1 MIKNIRDSVKNR
13 LENDELYF
21 FYFTMIENLAF
32 GKFDF
37 TNLPSDL
44 KKEYI
49 IRPLIEGGTGAIA
62 KMDYGQLYSGI
73 PIFEGVTAYPNVY
86 EKASLHNPK
95 GDSKILEVDKEIAVG
110 FNNPLHTPE
119 IEIFRYAEVFTEIDK
134 SILVNIKNTR
144 ISPLQKVRDSKEA
157 SQYQKAFENIYD
169 GRPNTITLDMNVFD
183 DLRNSDSKDESQ
195 IMLTRPE
202 EVDKI
207 QYLSKLHDD
216 MLRRLCNLQG
226 LPMSTTGK
234 MAQITKEELMES
246 QYFSHVYT
254 ALQMEYLK
262 RYVDDINRIFNLNI
276 EVNYGYAWRHF
287 EIENSI
293 SAEEY
298 VKEIVKDNVS
308 RETFETGGENIE
320 DNERTNSL
328 ES

>member
-1 MIKNIRDSVKNR
+1 MIFGNIRESVKAR
-13 LENDELYF
+13 LEKDVVYA

-37 TNLPSDL
+37 TNLPDEL

-49 IRPLIEGGTGAIA
+49 LTPLIEGGTGAIA
-62 KMDYGQLYSGI
+62 MMDYGELYSGI
-73 PIFEGVTAYPNVY
+73 PVFEGITPYPNVY
-86 EKASLHNPK
+86 NFASLHNPK
-95 GDSKILEVDKEIAVG
+95 GDSKMLKVGKDIAVG
-110 FNNPLHTPE
+110 FNNHLHTPE
-119 IEIFRYAEVFTEIDK
+119 IEIFRYAEIFTEIDT

-144 ISPLQKVRDSKEA
+144 ISPLQKVSDSKEA
-157 SQYQKAFENIYD
+157 DAYNKAFNNIYD
-169 GRPNTITLDMNVFD
+169 GKPNTIQLDKSIMEQI
-183 DLRNSDSKDESQ
+183 NSEKQFENGQ

-216 MLRRLCNLQG
+216 MLRRLCNLHG

-254 ALQMEYLK
+254 SNQMELLK

-276 EVNYGYAWRHF
+276 VVNYGYAWKHF
-287 EIENSI
+287 AIENSI

-298 VKEIVKDNVS
+298 VEDNLINKI
-308 RETFETGGENIE
+308 GGESVEN
-320 DNERTNSL
+320 NQ
-328 ES
+328 

>member
-1 MIKNIRDSVKNR
+1 MIKNIRESVRTR
-13 LENDELYF
+13 LENDELYA

-37 TNLPSDL
+37 TNLPDDL

-49 IRPLIEGGTGAIA
+49 MRPLIEDGTGAIA
-62 KMDYGQLYSGI
+62 RMNYGELYSGF

-95 GDSKILEVDKEIAVG
+95 GDSGLLEVGKEIAVG

-119 IEIFRYAEVFTEIDK
+119 FEIFRYAEVFTEIDK

-144 ISPLQKVRDSKEA
+144 ISPLQKVRDSTEA
-157 SQYQKAFENIYD
+157 SQFQKAFENIYD
-169 GRPNTITLDMNVFD
+169 GKPNTITLNRDVFD
-183 DLRNSDSKDESQ
+183 ELKNSDSKDDSQ

-216 MLRRLCNLQG
+216 MLRRLCNLHG

-234 MAQITKEELMES
+234 MAQITKDELMES

-254 ALQMEYLK
+254 SIQMEYLK
-262 RYVDDINRIFNLNI
+262 RYVEDINRILDLNI
-276 EVNYGYAWRHF
+276 EVKYGYAWKHF

-298 VKEIVKDNVS
+298 VEEIVKENNTEDKD
-308 RETFETGGENIE
+308 ETKEEKVVEE
-320 DNERTNSL
+320 DE
-328 ES
+328 

>member
-1 MIKNIRDSVKNR
+1 MIKNIRESVRTR
-13 LENDELYF
+13 LENDELYA
-21 FYFTMIENLAF
+21 FYFTIIENMAF
-32 GKFDF
+32 GKFNF
-37 TNLPSDL
+37 ENLPDEL

-49 IRPLIEGGTGAIA
+49 LRPLIEGGTGAIA
-62 KMDYGQLYSGI
+62 MMDYGQLYSGF

-119 IEIFRYAEVFTEIDK
+119 FEIFRYAEVFTEIDK

-157 SQYQKAFENIYD
+157 KQFKQAFENIYE
-169 GRPNTITLDMNVFD
+169 GKPNTITLDRDVFD
-183 DLRNSDSKDESQ
+183 ELKNSSEKDEGQ

-216 MLRRLCNLQG
+216 MLRRLCNLHG

-234 MAQITKEELMES
+234 MAQITKDELMES

-254 ALQMEYLK
+254 SLQMEYLE

-276 EVNYGYAWRHF
+276 EVEYGEAWKHF
-287 EIENSI
+287 AIEKSV
-293 SAEEY
+293 SPEEY
-298 VKEIVKDNVS
+298 VEEIVKENN
-308 RETFETGGENIE
+308 TGGEE
-320 DNERTNSL
+320 VKENENEL
-328 ES
+328 DAE

>member
-1 MIKNIRDSVKNR
+1 MFKNIRESVRTR
-13 LENDELYF
+13 LENDELYA
-21 FYFTMIENLAF
+21 FYFTIIENIAF
-32 GKFDF
+32 GKFNF
-37 TNLPSDL
+37 ENLPEEL

-49 IRPLIEGGTGAIA
+49 LRPLIEGGTGAIA
-62 KMDYGQLYSGI
+62 IMDYGQFYSGF

-119 IEIFRYAEVFTEIDK
+119 FEIFRYAEVFTEIDK

-144 ISPLQKVRDSKEA
+144 ISPLQKVRDSTEA
-157 SQYQKAFENIYD
+157 KQFKQAFENIYD
-169 GRPNTITLDMNVFD
+169 GKPNTITLNRDVFD
-183 DLRNSDSKDESQ
+183 ELKNSSEKDDSQ

-216 MLRRLCNLQG
+216 MLRRLCNLHG

-234 MAQITKEELMES
+234 MAQITKDELMES

-254 ALQMEYLK
+254 SLQMEYLK

-276 EVNYGYAWRHF
+276 EVEFGEAWKHF
-287 EIENSI
+287 AIEKSV
-293 SAEEY
+293 SSEEY
-298 VKEIVKDNVS
+298 VEEIVKENN
-308 RETFETGGENIE
+308 TGGEE
-320 DNERTNSL
+320 VKENENEL
-328 ES
+328 DAE